1 MCWTNLI
8 IIYEE
13 LPMSQYPQ
21 DLFDEDVAAI
31 AALDQARLEKQR
43 VQAEKGTLPAPEDNP
58 VYTIEERKIVTPAG
72 VRQSL
77 EVLARAQA
85 ATALS
90 LDAGD
95 TAGAQANVDLVK
107 DQFGIASE

>member
-1 MCWTNLI
+1 
-8 IIYEE
+8 
-13 LPMSQYPQ
+13 MSQYPQ

-31 AALDQARLEKQR
+31 AALDQARLELQR
-43 VQAEKGTLPAPEDNP
+43 ERAKEGKLPPPEDNA

-85 ATALS
+85 AKALS
-90 LDAGD
+90 LPTGD

-107 DQFGIASE
+107 EQFGITDSAE

>member
-1 MCWTNLI
+1 
-8 IIYEE
+8 
-13 LPMSQYPQ
+13 MSQYPQ

-31 AALDQARLEKQR
+31 AALDQARLELQR
-43 VQAEKGTLPAPEDNP
+43 AQAVEGTLPPPEDNP

-77 EVLARAQA
+77 EVLARKQA

-90 LDAGD
+90 LPTGD

-107 DQFGIASE
+107 EQFGIKED

>member
-1 MCWTNLI
+1 
-8 IIYEE
+8 
-13 LPMSQYPQ
+13 MSQYPQ

-31 AALDQARLEKQR
+31 AALDQARLELQR
-43 VQAEKGTLPAPEDNP
+43 ERAKEGKLPPPEENQ

-77 EVLARAQA
+77 EVLARKQA

-90 LDAGD
+90 LPTGD

-107 DQFGIASE
+107 EQFGITDKGE